1 MYLLGVLNSRPI
13 FNFLRHHVPAVGGS
27 GGNEGGWLRWFRQYV
42 KRIPVVRADP
52 NDPRRKT
59 IERCVREALEL
70 APRHAGAMNGSR
82 EHEELGRRLVAL
94 DAEIDEA
101 VCSLYGLTDAQ
112 KARVLGT
119 D

>member
-1 MYLLGVLNSRPI
+1 M
-13 FNFLRHHVPAVGGS
+13 
-27 GGNEGGWLRWFRQYV
+27 RWKKQYV
-42 KRIPVVRADP
+42 SRIPIVRAKAD
-52 NDPRRKT
+52 DPRRMT

-70 APRHAGAMNGSR
+70 APRHAAAMKGSR
-82 EHEELGRRLVAL
+82 EHEELGRRLAAL

-101 VCSLYGLTDAQ
+101 VSALYGLTDAQ